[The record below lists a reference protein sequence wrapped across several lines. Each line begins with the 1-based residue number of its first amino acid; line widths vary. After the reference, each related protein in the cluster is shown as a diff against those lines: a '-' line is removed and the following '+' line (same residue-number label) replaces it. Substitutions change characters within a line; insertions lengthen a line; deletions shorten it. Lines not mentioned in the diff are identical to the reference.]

1 MTTQEHLMKIRIK
14 CVELLAVA
22 EKRTQGQWSQDHLYV
37 DTDDNNDLIKAEG
50 NINNAAFIVSCA
62 GPAEAGWRATIA
74 AIDGLLALSIVP
86 NVEAP
91 DDMHTA
97 WEQVADEAKEHLSK
111 LIAAWPEELLS

>member
-1 MTTQEHLMKIRIK
+1 MTTQEHLMKIKAK
-14 CVELLAVA
+14 CQELLAVA
-22 EKRTQGQWSQDHLYV
+22 EKH
-37 DTDDNNDLIKAEG
+37 
-50 NINNAAFIVSCA
+50 NAAFIA
-62 GPAEAGWRATIA
+62 PDATPAEAGWRATIT